1 MAKKQVKRNNKSKAK
16 QAPVESLA
24 GEVTGVIFMVIGV
37 LLGLS
42 LYTSG
47 GSAFIA
53 AVNKF
58 VFGLF
63 GMPGYAL
70 PVFIVILGVLI
81 IAAKKIRLRPSKLLS
96 LLVGILGILFLFHLF
111 PGERYDTNAG
121 YSAYIHRAYYVGS
134 EMHIGT
140 GGIGAVLC
148 FPVHA
153 LLGKV
158 GGIILS
164 FGMVLI
170 SVMLLTRLSLK
181 KVGMQAANVTKKAA
195 VGAKEA
201 IHKASVSYEEGRE
214 KREKLRIERENEREQ
229 IRLEKEQREKE
240 QGGPHML
247 IILEGVAMCFILL
260 MVCIIGIQNGPVGA
274 VYFFEP
280 EVQERVVQLGL
291 TTKAKIKRDYA
302 IAGAALFLPV
312 LLLVPA
318 MVYFVNGAR
327 TFGELFWQMTAVLM
341 IMTLFD
347 RIFIDWYWVGHTKA
361 WIIPGTED
369 LMPYIPRKT
378 MIGKWVGC
386 LVGFPLIAAILAA
399 VMTLLAG

>member
-1 MAKKQVKRNNKSKAK
+1 
-16 QAPVESLA
+16 
-24 GEVTGVIFMVIGV
+24 
-37 LLGLS
+37 
-42 LYTSG
+42 
-47 GSAFIA
+47 
-53 AVNKF
+53 
-58 VFGLF
+58 
-63 GMPGYAL
+63 
-70 PVFIVILGVLI
+70 
-81 IAAKKIRLRPSKLLS
+81 
-96 LLVGILGILFLFHLF
+96 
-111 PGERYDTNAG
+111 
-121 YSAYIHRAYYVGS
+121 
-134 EMHIGT
+134 
-140 GGIGAVLC
+140 
-148 FPVHA
+148 
-153 LLGKV
+153 
-158 GGIILS
+158 
-164 FGMVLI
+164 
-170 SVMLLTRLSLK
+170 
-181 KVGMQAANVTKKAA
+181 
-195 VGAKEA
+195 
-201 IHKASVSYEEGRE
+201 
-214 KREKLRIERENEREQ
+214 
-229 IRLEKEQREKE
+229 
-240 QGGPHML
+240 ML

-312 LLLVPA
+312 LILVPA
-318 MVYFVNGAR
+318 MVYFVNGVR

-399 VMTLLAG
+399 VMTLLVG